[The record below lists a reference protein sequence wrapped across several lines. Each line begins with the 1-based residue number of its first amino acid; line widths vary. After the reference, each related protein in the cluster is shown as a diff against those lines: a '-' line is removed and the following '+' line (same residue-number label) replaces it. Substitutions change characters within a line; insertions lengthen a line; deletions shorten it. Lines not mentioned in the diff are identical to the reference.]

1 MLPSCMVVLQNAPA
15 SLPLD
20 SAGALL
26 QVMVTKN
33 RLPLVY
39 DKSRPAR
46 FGVIPKR
53 PKSGKEVRWFE
64 LDPGQ
69 PAVVLCLRPAS
80 KSLSACY
87 F

>member
-1 MLPSCMVVLQNAPA
+1 M
-15 SLPLD
+15 
-20 SAGALL
+20 

-69 PAVVLCLRPAS
+69 HPALLCSCSLRWSQTIDLTVLFQYWSFSTVPDC
-80 KSLSACY
+80 
-87 F
+87 